1 MTFLHDVAVVKCL
14 NPEHLSSA
22 FRGRILDSSV
32 TSPNANLCVSFRE
45 HISGTA
51 SPICKKFFVR
61 VPCSRDWVHLQ
72 RRDDTLCT
80 SGFVDDVTF
89 RRNRP

>member
-22 FRGRILDSSV
+22 FRGRILDSV
-32 TSPNANLCVSFRE
+32 TSQNATLYVSFCER
-45 HISGTA
+45 ISGTA
-51 SPICKKFFVR
+51 SPICKKFFVH
-61 VPCSRDWVHLQ
+61 VPCSRDSVLLQ

-80 SGFVDDVTF
+80 SGFVDNVTF
-89 RRNRP
+89 RRNRS